1 MSVAQD
7 MSELIGLSR
16 RSKKQLKEINLGPS
30 DVVLAQSGIAREQG
44 QAFILTASELILTGT
59 SLTRIPLTAVTQVGP
74 QTVLLDDGSALPWT
88 PYVTGAQG
96 RTQMYA
102 AIAAQRG
109 LELVVEPARAQSSA
123 PAAPRL
129 PVMSPSE
136 KAEASRLAAID
147 DGADRAVV
155 VLADGLRDLLLGLVL
170 FVTSCLLFG
179 LGVVIGFEH
188 VTALS
193 GELVT
198 TINGFA
204 VLLALIAGVLALVSI
219 VYLFGSVTSLREGLK
234 HLKLAAALRAAAA
247 LEAPTGG
254 VPSDS
259 R

>member
-16 RSKKQLKEINLGPS
+16 RSKKQLKELNLGPS
-30 DVVLAQSGIAREQG
+30 DVILAQSGIAREQG
-44 QAFILTASELILTGT
+44 QALIVTASELILTGT
-59 SLTRIPLTAVTQVGP
+59 ALTRIPLTAVTQVGP

-109 LELVVEPARAQSSA
+109 LELVVEPARAR

-170 FVTSCLLFG
+170 FVTSCLIFG

-234 HLKLAAALRAAAA
+234 HLKLAAALRAVGHHG
-247 LEAPTGG
+247 EADRSI
-254 VPSDS
+254 V
-259 R
+259 

>member
-16 RSKKQLKEINLGPS
+16 RSKKQLKELNLGPS
-30 DVVLAQSGIAREQG
+30 DVILAQSGIAREQG
-44 QAFILTASELILTGT
+44 QALIVTASELILTGT
-59 SLTRIPLTAVTQVGP
+59 ALTRIPLTAVTQVGP

-109 LELVVEPARAQSSA
+109 LELVVEPARAR

>member
-16 RSKKQLKEINLGPS
+16 RSKKQLKELTLGPS

-44 QAFILTASELILTGT
+44 QALIVTASELILTGT
-59 SLTRIPLTAVTQVGP
+59 ALTRIPLTAVTQVGP

-109 LELVVEPARAQSSA
+109 LELVVEPTRAR

-147 DGADRAVV
+147 DGADRAVL
-155 VLADGLRDLLLGLVL
+155 VLADGLRDLLLGLAL
-170 FVTSCLLFG
+170 FVTSCLIFG
-179 LGVVIGFEH
+179 LGVVIGFKH

-204 VLLALIAGVLALVSI
+204 LLLALIAGVLALVSI